1 MILIKCCL
9 RCFLVCLE
17 SLLRLF
23 NKYAFTQVAIYG
35 KDYLQAAKSTWT
47 LISYY
52 GIGMELTRC
61 CCCVLH
67 SRLTPPGRNAR
78 AATHT
83 DTILNDALVGN
94 VLALGIMAGAFF
106 TCIPAIAVVLLFDT
120 QDPNLIFLQFF
131 LGLFVGLGIL
141 SVTLSVVDSAAATL
155 FVCICEEPATLQRNF
170 PELHAYMQQTYAQS
184 NLFTAVHM

>member
-1 MILIKCCL
+1 VILIKCCL

-23 NKYAFTQVAIYG
+23 NKYAF
-35 KDYLQAAKSTWT
+35 
-47 LISYY
+47 
-52 GIGMELTRC
+52 
-61 CCCVLH
+61 
-67 SRLTPPGRNAR
+67 
-78 AATHT
+78 
-83 DTILNDALVGN
+83 
-94 VLALGIMAGAFF
+94 
-106 TCIPAIAVVLLFDT
+106 
-120 QDPNLIFLQFF
+120 LIFLQFF